1 MLTKTKKDVRIPRGQ
16 WEKLKKNPNF
26 ADMIELLEDQADL
39 EAAKQVRGRDLS
51 LDEYLK
57 KRGIRSRT

>member
-1 MLTKTKKDVRIPRGQ
+1 MLTKTKSHIRIPRRQ